1 MSALGG
7 FQRGGQG
14 SHHADALALADSLAA
29 HLLVH
34 ADDRHTNV
42 LCHVL
47 CAVGNFAHAA
57 AQVQHGI
64 HAFLSGFHVH
74 ADQACCRCSGHIA
87 CRANI
92 CQNAGVLQA
101 VQLHIIAQLLFDLL
115 LHQFDQFRGGAG
127 IDQTYLHNGKASFFF
142 RVLVPDKPAAK
153 ALCYILPLVQSQQLV
168 RLYILP
174 LDYSSV
180 RKSKLANS
188 RYFGPVLVV
197 LHKCGMQVV
206 KIHFFLDII
215 PSYGV

>member
-1 MSALGG
+1 MRWPLRTAYSLPK
-7 FQRGGQG
+7 
-14 SHHADALALADSLAA
+14 ADSLAA
-29 HLLVH
+29 HFLVH

-87 CRANI
+87 CRADI

-127 IDQTYLHNGKASFFF
+127 IDQTYLHNGKASFCFSRSRAGQARSKGSLLHPTF
-142 RVLVPDKPAAK
+142 SSISTACPSLHPT
-153 ALCYILPLVQSQQLV
+153 I
-168 RLYILP
+168 RLL
-174 LDYSSV
+174 
-180 RKSKLANS
+180 
-188 RYFGPVLVV
+188 FGPQKVNWR
-197 LHKCGMQVV
+197 
-206 KIHFFLDII
+206 IADI
-215 PSYGV
+215 SGRFWSFCTNVGCRW